1 MGRNGRCGRRCNGAR
16 SVSAIAVAVEKSPRP
31 AYSRSPKPASGSSVT
46 CWVTS
51 RKRYAAIAA
60 RLLHP
65 LCSDGGSDPRS
76 EEHTSELQSRGHL
89 VCRLLLEKKK
99 YNVDDVALGVCK
111 TGAEEAGVT
120 EVRTSLSEKKF
131 ELWREIKVD
140 RKSGSAGMPR
150 PISYAVFCLKK
161 KRKSIQ

>member
-76 EEHTSELQSRGHL
+76 EEHTSELQSRLHL
-89 VCRLLLEKKK
+89 VCRLLLEKKSPITLRLG
-99 YNVDDVALGVCK
+99 YPGSLIIRHLAL
-111 TGAEEAGVT
+111 
-120 EVRTSLSEKKF
+120 
-131 ELWREIKVD
+131 WP
-140 RKSGSAGMPR
+140 GS
-150 PISYAVFCLKK
+150 I
-161 KRKSIQ
+161 